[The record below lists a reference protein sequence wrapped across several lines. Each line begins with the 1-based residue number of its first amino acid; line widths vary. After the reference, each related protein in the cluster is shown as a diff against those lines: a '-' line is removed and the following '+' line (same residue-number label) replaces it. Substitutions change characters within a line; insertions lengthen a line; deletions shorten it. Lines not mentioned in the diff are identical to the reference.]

1 MVSLEIPYYPCLFG
15 QTKSVPGIKYRILGD
30 GENNYY
36 ESFKS
41 VIYHP
46 LHYYCCIHFSQPPPF
61 GGDSGHGGT
70 ACHWL
75 EAVIIL
81 YTPDKKLR
89 IAPVACFTIDRLKV

>member
-41 VIYHP
+41 VSSE
-46 LHYYCCIHFSQPPPF
+46 L
-61 GGDSGHGGT
+61 
-70 ACHWL
+70 
-75 EAVIIL
+75 
-81 YTPDKKLR
+81 
-89 IAPVACFTIDRLKV
+89 LKVDCLHLENVIS

>member
-41 VIYHP
+41 VPYLYLYSLLIKILLLVDDNVSLLNKTLLFNKYFIS
-46 LHYYCCIHFSQPPPF
+46 LFSK
-61 GGDSGHGGT
+61 D
-70 ACHWL
+70 
-75 EAVIIL
+75 IL
-81 YTPDKKLR
+81 WTDTRRTQTENRQLQ
-89 IAPVACFTIDRLKV
+89 

>member
-41 VIYHP
+41 VARIEMKY
-46 LHYYCCIHFSQPPPF
+46 LHEI
-61 GGDSGHGGT
+61 
-70 ACHWL
+70 
-75 EAVIIL
+75 
-81 YTPDKKLR
+81 KL
-89 IAPVACFTIDRLKV
+89 AAN